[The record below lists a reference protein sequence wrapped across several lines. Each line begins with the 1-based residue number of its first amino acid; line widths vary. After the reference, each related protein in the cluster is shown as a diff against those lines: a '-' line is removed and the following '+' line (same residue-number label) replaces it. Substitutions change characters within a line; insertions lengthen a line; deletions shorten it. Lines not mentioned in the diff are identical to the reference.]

1 MNAGYFCGLTRCD
14 SDVVSGV
21 TVYTAVRITGVVGTG
36 SSITDVICVYPR
48 TRSTLTGRGGLNTTF
63 YVPPAFPVNNSW
75 LNNTVIPSKHKS
87 NIAILGHFH
96 GRRAN
101 IVTTMSRCLLFD
113 GFVCL
118 MDSSIWWIVLLSI
131 MTYVTS
137 HYRSC
142 IRFIIGNVYSLS
154 SLIDLGYHVFKC
166 KSVTYA

>member
-36 SSITDVICVYPR
+36 SSITNVICVYPR

-101 IVTTMSRCLLFD
+101 IVATMSRCLLFD
-113 GFVCL
+113 GLQCVHL
-118 MDSSIWWIVLLSI
+118 SGGYVLLSI
-131 MTYVTS
+131 MTYVTYTC
-137 HYRSC
+137 HYILRTFYYWE
-142 IRFIIGNVYSLS
+142 RMLVIITYRPRLS
-154 SLIDLGYHVFKC
+154 RI
-166 KSVTYA
+166 